1 MEELVF
7 LMMALIVAHVATVYW
22 ITRSQQQLISECRQ
36 MVLDREETERQYYVM
51 GDVNPETDRT
61 QDVVV

>member
-7 LMMALIVAHVATVYW
+7 LMMALIGAHVATVYF
-22 ITRSQQQLISECRQ
+22 ITRSQKDLVEQCRQ

-61 QDVVV
+61 QDVQV

>member
-7 LMMALIVAHVATVYW
+7 LMMALIGAHAATVYW
-22 ITRSQQQLISECRQ
+22 ITRSQQELISQCRQ
-36 MVLDREETERQYYVM
+36 MVLDREETERQYYST

-61 QDVVV
+61 QDLVV